1 MKGKTWC
8 VKFTFFSHVEIDGQF
23 CNDNIQDEESLQDED
38 EYESHDIARQVLGE
52 NDNDERD
59 NIRAFELISL

>member
-1 MKGKTWC
+1 M
-8 VKFTFFSHVEIDGQF
+8 DGQL